1 MYTNPAMLI
10 GTLIFVLIS
19 CTPSRPIY
27 NKPAKN
33 NGDYLISYLF
43 EHDGCR
49 VYRFVDGGNCVYFTS
64 CNGET
69 SYQADSITVIRNT
82 TKRKR

>member
-1 MYTNPAMLI
+1 MYTNPTILI

-33 NGDYLISYLF
+33 NGDYVFKPVELPF
-43 EHDGCR
+43 
-49 VYRFVDGGNCVYFTS
+49 
-64 CNGET
+64 
-69 SYQADSITVIRNT
+69 SIKTVIT
-82 TKRKR
+82 